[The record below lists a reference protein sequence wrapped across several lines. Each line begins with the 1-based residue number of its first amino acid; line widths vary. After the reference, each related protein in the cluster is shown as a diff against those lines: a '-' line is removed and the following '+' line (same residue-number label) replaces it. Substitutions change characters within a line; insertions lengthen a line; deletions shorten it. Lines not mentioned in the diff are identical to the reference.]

1 MIRMM
6 NGLRLVLFAFF
17 IFLGNVILAQEFP
30 TGLEFE
36 DDKYEVQPV
45 ISLQNGGKSIPS
57 SIDLSIYSPFPRHQ
71 GTIFSCVGWSVGYG
85 ALTIE
90 RAIQNGW
97 TDRIKITNESSSA
110 LFLYN
115 QIKIGNCNRG
125 ARISDALSFL
135 QEKGDCLAKYYDKN
149 LDDCEQPTTPELLKN
164 AENFK
169 ISDYAALFEA
179 EIDAKDKIDRIRK
192 ALAQNKPVIV
202 GLRIKNNFYKLE
214 DAGFWHPDLGDTT
227 YAGGHAMVVVGYDD
241 NLSAFKIFNSWGP
254 KWGKNGMIWI
264 KYNEFAKY
272 CKYAYIIYIGRNKPI
287 ISPSVTIK
295 ASPVVSSSNEKVIE
309 TSLNEVPLREISGN
323 FNFLRFTGNFN
334 SYGEPIFEEASV
346 LGDKNVYTL
355 TNRSWK
361 VGDKF
366 QLQVKPEFLNGYI
379 YVLSV
384 DPTSKIEV
392 HWPKNEIYNE
402 KFKGEH
408 QSGLSPFSGG
418 IIKIPDAQSVLKLAH
433 PGTDNLIILFSEK
446 KIQPPFLQYLKDN
459 LSLEANGNL
468 FQSLIEILGQHQIPA
483 SEVHFDKESMKFK
496 AITRNSGA
504 IIPLI
509 LKISVI

>member
-1 MIRMM
+1 MK
-6 NGLRLVLFAFF
+6 RLKRIIIPFFFFFGNLIFA
-17 IFLGNVILAQEFP
+17 QDFP

-36 DDKYEVQPV
+36 DEKYEVQPV
-45 ISLQNGGKSIPS
+45 LSLQNGGKSIPS
-57 SIDLSIYSPFPRHQ
+57 SVDLSVYSPFPRHQ

-135 QEKGDCLAKYYDKN
+135 QDKGDCLAKYYDKN

-169 ISDYAALFEA
+169 ITDYAALFDTD
-179 EIDAKDKIDRIRK
+179 IDPKDKIDITRK

-214 DAGFWHPDLGDTT
+214 DATFWHPDLGDTT
-227 YAGGHAMVVVGYDD
+227 YAGGHAMVIVGYDD

-264 KYNEFAKY
+264 KYDEFAKY

-287 ISPSVTIK
+287 LSPNNVVK
-295 ASPVVSSSNEKVIE
+295 ASPVVSSTNDSRPQ
-309 TSLNEVPLREISGN
+309 TDLNEVPLREISGN
-323 FNFLRFTGNFN
+323 FDFLRFTGNFN
-334 SYGEPIFEEASV
+334 SFGEPVFEEASV
-346 LGDKNVYTL
+346 LGDKNVYSL
-355 TNRSWK
+355 INRSWK

-366 QLQVKPEFLNGYI
+366 QLQVKPEFLNGYF

-384 DPTSKIEV
+384 DPRNKIEV
-392 HWPKNEIYNE
+392 HWPKNENFNE

-418 IIKIPDAQSVLKLAH
+418 IIKIPDANSVLKLSH
-433 PGTDNLIILFSEK
+433 IGTDHLIILFSEK

-459 LSLEANGNL
+459 LSIDDNGNL
-468 FQSLIEILGQHQIPA
+468 FHSLFEILGQHQIPNT
-483 SEVHFDKESMKFK
+483 EVHFDKESMKFK

-509 LKISVI
+509 LKIDVI